1 MSSSFKECRVC
12 FSGVDLKPYCEM
24 LLNEVLLRD
33 DQDFLN
39 SVCDI
44 GIIIT
49 ACYNTKFWNEVDVM
63 IMKLT
68 LLLPKSLWS

>member
-1 MSSSFKECRVC
+1 MSSSFKECRVS

-24 LLNEVLLRD
+24 LWNEELLRE

-44 GIIIT
+44 GIIII
-49 ACYNTKFWNEVDVM
+49 ACYNTKF
-63 IMKLT
+63 
-68 LLLPKSLWS
+68 

>member
-24 LLNEVLLRD
+24 LLIEVLLRD

-39 SVCDI
+39 SGCDI
-44 GIIIT
+44 SIIIIV
-49 ACYNTKFWNEVDVM
+49 CYNTKF
-63 IMKLT
+63 
-68 LLLPKSLWS
+68 

>member
-12 FSGVDLKPYCEM
+12 FSGVDLKPYREM

-49 ACYNTKFWNEVDVM
+49 ACYNTKF
-63 IMKLT
+63 
-68 LLLPKSLWS
+68 